1 MVFDEDIF
9 DDASNP
15 HRKNDQYVFKKFGAI
30 MLSFLDI

>member
-15 HRKNDQYVFKKFGAI
+15 HRKNDQYVFKKFRGQGVG
-30 MLSFLDI
+30 